1 VELSDLSG
9 HWGRPRE
16 REARRFVRDPR
27 AYFLDFF
34 PWGSFDGLIK
44 SDKTFEERV
53 TGNYPLNFLLT
64 VETLVFP
71 WRFFGAS
78 GFGPRKESEENAPP

>member
-1 VELSDLSG
+1 MTFLVDKDVCEEKDLEK
-9 HWGRPRE
+9 WNCRICLVIGRPRG

-34 PWGSFDGLIK
+34 PWGEFDGLIK

-53 TGNYPLNFLLT
+53 TGNYLLNFL
-64 VETLVFP
+64 
-71 WRFFGAS
+71 S
-78 GFGPRKESEENAPP
+78 